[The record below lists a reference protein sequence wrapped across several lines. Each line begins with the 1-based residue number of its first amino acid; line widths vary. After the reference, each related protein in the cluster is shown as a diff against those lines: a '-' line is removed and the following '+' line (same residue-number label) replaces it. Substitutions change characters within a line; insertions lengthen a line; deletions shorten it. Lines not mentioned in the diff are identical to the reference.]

1 MFLTHI
7 GPNFYRAQK
16 RNIDSKWVSQ
26 PYFSVTRCVMLIASF
41 HSYIQFL
48 LECLQEK
55 KPVIRNFKFSQ
66 IYHLTVVLLSL
77 EWPYAHLTCI
87 YLFAPS
93 FHYHGQSSWDYQW
106 TALDRET
113 VFFSKYLN
121 VNKYQTEV
129 IIVLTF
135 AVKGYILKELVQN
148 SVWNSLYNLRP
159 YKFVDPD

>member
-7 GPNFYRAQK
+7 GPKFYGAQK
-16 RNIDSKWVSQ
+16 GNIDSKWVSQ

-55 KPVIRNFKFSQ
+55 KPVIWNFKFSQ

-93 FHYHGQSSWDYQW
+93 FHYHGQPSWDYQW

-113 VFFSKYLN
+113 VFFFSKYLN

-135 AVKGYILKELVQN
+135 AVKGYVFKELVQN
-148 SVWNSLYNLRP
+148 SVWNSLIT
-159 YKFVDPD
+159 